1 MNQNLKGYTWIPDWF
16 YDEDECKPG
25 TILSPNY
32 FLNEQ
37 YSVYLTLSDVF
48 NHTFHATTRD
58 LEELKTRHILE
69 VEIQSKI
76 HPTLSNDSRVI
87 IHKSR
92 IIRELTQEDILL
104 EITKSA
110 TNQKFDSNLLIYLL
124 LKYPETQITP
134 AFVCLF
140 PEQTQMSLL
149 ILANPRI
156 CKLLIQSPYPS
167 VRARLI
173 QRRILSDTKLDT
185 FVSDPSIDVR
195 TTLAQYGMDSHRKQ
209 LAESKDPSTR
219 LAVLPYANSELIDTI
234 LETETNASVLVYI
247 YQIAKTKQQKQ
258 QAKTRLK
265 TLHNVTITSQHLLP
279 PQT

>member
-1 MNQNLKGYTWIPDWF
+1 M
-16 YDEDECKPG
+16 
-25 TILSPNY
+25 
-32 FLNEQ
+32 
-37 YSVYLTLSDVF
+37 TLSDVF
-48 NHTFHATTRD
+48 NHNFRTTTD
-58 LEELKTRHILE
+58 SLEELKTRHILE

-92 IIRELTQEDILL
+92 IVRELKQADILSEL
-104 EITKSA
+104 TKSA

-124 LKYPETQITP
+124 LKYPKTQIAP
-134 AFVCLF
+134 SFIYLF

-149 ILANPRI
+149 VLANPRI
-156 CKLLIQSPYPS
+156 GRLLMQSPYPS

-195 TTLAQYGMDSHRKQ
+195 TTLAQYGTDSHRKQ

-219 LAVLPYANSELIDTI
+219 LAVLPYANSELIDMI
-234 LETETNASVLVYI
+234 LKTETDASVLVYI
-247 YQIAKTKQQKQ
+247 YQIAKTKQQRQK
-258 QAKTRLK
+258 AKSRLK
-265 TLHNVTITSQHLLP
+265 TLHNVTITNQHLLP